1 MKKNIIQSYLI
12 YSIVIFIGHSNIQA
26 LKIDSKKINLQEE
39 NVSQRPTIGIVTLE
53 MNDQNRHNLG
63 DYDGYVPSSYIK
75 WIEQTAANTIVIP
88 HFLPKGQIKDLIDQI
103 DGVLF
108 PGGAPDLI
116 L

>member
-1 MKKNIIQSYLI
+1 
-12 YSIVIFIGHSNIQA
+12 

-75 WIEQTAANTIVIP
+75 WIE
-88 HFLPKGQIKDLIDQI
+88 
-103 DGVLF
+103 
-108 PGGAPDLI
+108 
-116 L
+116 